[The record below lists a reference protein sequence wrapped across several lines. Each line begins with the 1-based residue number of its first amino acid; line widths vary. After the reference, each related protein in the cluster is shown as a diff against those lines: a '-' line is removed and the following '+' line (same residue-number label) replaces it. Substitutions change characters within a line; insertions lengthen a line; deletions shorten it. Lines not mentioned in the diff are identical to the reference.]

1 MYYWSSDASAEV
13 DFVTEIDGNV
23 VPIEVK
29 SGTNV
34 KAKSLRIF
42 RENYGPKLSVRYSLK
57 PLEYN
62 NGLLNLPVYLA
73 GMEEKYL
80 ERYLREA

>member
-1 MYYWSSDASAEV
+1 M
-13 DFVTEIDGNV
+13 DFVTEIEGNV

-34 KAKSLRIF
+34 KAKSLQTF
-42 RENYGPKLSVRYSLK
+42 RDKYRSKLSIRYSMK

-62 NGLLNLPVYLA
+62 NGLLNIPVYLA
-73 GMEEKYL
+73 GLGENYIEKYMGK
-80 ERYLREA
+80 

>member
-1 MYYWSSDASAEV
+1 M
-13 DFVTEIDGNV
+13 TEIEGNV

-34 KAKSLRIF
+34 KAKSLQTF
-42 RENYGPKLSVRYSLK
+42 RDKYQPKLSIRYSMK

-62 NGLLNLPVYLA
+62 NGLLNMPVYLA
-73 GMEEKYL
+73 GLGENYIEKYM
-80 ERYLREA
+80 EK